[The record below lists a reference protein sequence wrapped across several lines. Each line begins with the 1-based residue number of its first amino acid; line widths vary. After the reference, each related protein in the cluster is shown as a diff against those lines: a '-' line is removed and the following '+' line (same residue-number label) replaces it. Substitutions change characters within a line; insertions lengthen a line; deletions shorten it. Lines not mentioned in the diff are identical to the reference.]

1 MSDIE
6 KRLRGFQL
14 TTAEILYNL
23 PDHPGILQTYVWQ
36 GLDIAPEYPVLSGF
50 LDFWQ
55 RELDGPLHS
64 VRIAVS
70 EAVGPTEVHLAKHTI
85 TLH

>member
-1 MSDIE
+1 MSDFE
-6 KRLRGFQL
+6 KRLAGFQL
-14 TTAEILYNL
+14 TTAEIIYQL
-23 PDHPGILQTYVWQ
+23 PEHPNSLQTYVWQ
-36 GLDIAPEYPVLSGF
+36 GLDVAPEYPVLSGF

-64 VRIAVS
+64 VKIAACDA
-70 EAVGPTEVHLAKHTI
+70 EAPAEVHLVQHDI